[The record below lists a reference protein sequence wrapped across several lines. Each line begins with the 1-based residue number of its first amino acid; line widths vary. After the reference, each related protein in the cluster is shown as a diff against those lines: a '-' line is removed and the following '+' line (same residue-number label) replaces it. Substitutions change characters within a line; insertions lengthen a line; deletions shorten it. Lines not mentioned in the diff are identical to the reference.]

1 MDQDEFPPNS
11 DRSKLGEYEEKKVE
25 RVTTT
30 EPIRK
35 KKGLGKQFKNT
46 FFGGD
51 AKSALQFVIFGV
63 LVPAAKDALADAGA
77 QGFERLIFGEARGRR
92 GGPPSGPAG
101 HIAYNRFTPRSPSP
115 AETPTRTISRRA
127 RARHDFDE
135 IVLTS
140 RAEAEEVIDRLFD
153 LVGRYE
159 VASVADLYDLV
170 GLSSTHADYKW
181 GWTDIRGAGVAR
193 VRQGYMLD
201 LPEPEPL
208 PN

>member
-1 MDQDEFPPNS
+1 MDQEEFPPNS
-11 DRSKLGEYEEKKVE
+11 DRSKLGEYDEKKVE
-25 RVTTT
+25 RVTTA
-30 EPIRK
+30 EPIRR

-51 AKSALQFVIFGV
+51 AKGAMQYVVFGV

-77 QGFERLIFGEARGRR
+77 QGIERLIFGESRYKR

-101 HIAYNRFTPRSPSP
+101 HIAYNRFTPSGPRQ
-115 AETPTRTISRRA
+115 ETPPRALSRRA

-135 IVLTS
+135 IVLNS
-140 RAEAEEVIDRLFD
+140 RGEAEEVIDRLFD
-153 LVGRYE
+153 LVSRFE
-159 VASVADLYDLV
+159 SATVADLYDLV
-170 GLSSTHADYKW
+170 GLPSTHADYKW

-193 VRQGYMLD
+193 VRSGYLLD

-208 PN
+208 QS

>member
-1 MDQDEFPPNS
+1 MDVDEFPPNS
-11 DRSKLGEYEEKKVE
+11 DKSKLGEYEDKKVE
-25 RVTTT
+25 RVTTS

-51 AKSALQFVIFGV
+51 AKGALQFVIFGV

-77 QGFERLIFGEARGRR
+77 QGIERLIFGDSRYKRSA
-92 GGPPSGPAG
+92 PPSGPAG
-101 HIAYNRFTPRSPSP
+101 HIAYNRFSASGAR
-115 AETPTRTISRRA
+115 AEAPTRTLSRRA

-140 RAEAEEVIDRLFD
+140 RTEAEEVIDRLFD
-153 LVGRYE
+153 LVSRYE
-159 VASVADLYDLV
+159 AASVADLYDLV
-170 GLSSTHADYKW
+170 GLASTHADYKW

-193 VRQGYMLD
+193 VRSGFLLD

-208 PN
+208 HN

>member
-11 DRSKLGEYEEKKVE
+11 DRSKLGEYEDKKVE
-25 RVTTT
+25 RVTTA
-30 EPIRK
+30 EPIRRK
-35 KKGLGKQFKNT
+35 KSLGKQFKNT

-51 AKSALQFVIFGV
+51 AKSAMQYVIFGV

-77 QGFERLIFGEARGRR
+77 QGIERLIFGESRYKR

-101 HIAYNRFTPRSPSP
+101 HIAYNRMSTGGPRSEAPS
-115 AETPTRTISRRA
+115 RTLSRRA

-153 LVGRYE
+153 LVSRYGE
-159 VASVADLYDLV
+159 ASVADLYDLV
-170 GLSSTHADYKW
+170 GLQSTHADYKW
-181 GWTDIRGAGVAR
+181 GWTNVQGSAPAR
-193 VRQGYMLD
+193 TRQGYLLD

-208 PN
+208 PS